1 MNTEEIREIRE
12 IRCWKKEF
20 FVERKKIDIM
30 VRDSRIKD
38 DVLIR
43 RLGQMAKEN
52 AEMEQRVD
60 ELVNDYNRVVH
71 KLREAEKRKDEH
83 PVRQTLVE
91 MRKMRDLCDELD
103 SKIIQLEEYEKSIN
117 SFVKNKKLYMP
128 KGMSCR
134 YWESRPLICS
144 TRCLECRFCLGV
156 IKDLGVVCKQKLSD
170 AKISFE

>member
-38 DVLIR
+38 DVLIQ
-43 RLGQMAKEN
+43 RLGQMVKEN
-52 AEMEQRVD
+52 AELEQRVNQLTD
-60 ELVNDYNRVVH
+60 DYNRVVNQ
-71 KLREAEKRKDEH
+71 LREAKERKEEH
-83 PVRQTLVE
+83 PIIQTFCE

-103 SKIIQLEEYEKSIN
+103 KKISRLMEYEKSIN

-128 KGMSCR
+128 KGMSCL
-134 YWESRPLICS
+134 Y
-144 TRCLECRFCLGV
+144 
-156 IKDLGVVCKQKLSD
+156 
-170 AKISFE
+170 